1 MSNAAEVAG
10 SQQPAYKRILLK
22 LSGEALM
29 GEAGYGIDPKVV
41 YRVAREIRE
50 VAELGTEIALVVG
63 GGNIFRG
70 LKASAS
76 GMDRASADYMGMLA
90 TVMNAVALQDALEKL
105 GSYTRVVSA
114 IEMREI
120 AEPFIRRRAVRHL
133 EKGRI
138 VIFAAG
144 IGQPFFTTDSAAA
157 LRALE
162 IQADVIMKAT
172 RVGGIYT
179 ADPRKDSTA
188 VKIVELSHMQLLK
201 DQLAVMDASAVS
213 LCMDNG
219 LPIVVFD
226 MTRDGNIK
234 RAVLGE
240 PIGSVVRT
248 AAAEESK

>member
-1 MSNAAEVAG
+1 
-10 SQQPAYKRILLK
+10 
-22 LSGEALM
+22 M
-29 GEAGYGIDPKVV
+29 GDAGYGIDPKVIE
-41 YRVAREIRE
+41 RLAREVKE
-50 VAELGTEIALVVG
+50 VRELGVEVALVVG

-90 TVMNAVALQDALEKL
+90 TVMNAVALQDGMEKAGL
-105 GSYTRVVSA
+105 FTRVVSA

-144 IGQPFFTTDSAAA
+144 IGQPFFTTDTAAA
-157 LRALE
+157 MRALE

-172 RVGGIYT
+172 SVGGIYT
-179 ADPRKDSTA
+179 ADPRKDPNA
-188 VKIVELSHMQLLK
+188 VKIDELSYMRVLQEE
-201 DQLAVMDASAVS
+201 LAVMDASAIS
-213 LCMDNG
+213 LCKDNR
-219 LPIVVFD
+219 LPILVFN
-226 MTRDGNIK
+226 MTEPGNIQ

-240 PIGSVVRT
+240 RIGSLVRPDNMR
-248 AAAEESK
+248 ARSN